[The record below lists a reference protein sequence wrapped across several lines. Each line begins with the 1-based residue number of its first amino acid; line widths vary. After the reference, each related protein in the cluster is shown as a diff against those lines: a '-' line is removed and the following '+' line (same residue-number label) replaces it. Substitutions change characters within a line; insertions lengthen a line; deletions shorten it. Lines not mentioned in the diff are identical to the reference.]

1 MDEAVQPD
9 VRDPAG
15 EGRCGGLLAGSVGRR
30 RPGHGL
36 PEVRGVRA
44 VRGEGGAV
52 DAVEGTD
59 PGRPVG
65 QRGGLAARV
74 GGLRVGDDERQPV
87 TVRVV
92 VPVGDHVRDV
102 EQLPVQGA
110 LGHEGQHGLGEHVE
124 VVARRQDVGLHRA
137 SVGAADADGASGPA
151 VGAGALPGGHHVTG
165 DQCDGVVAG
174 GHPVG
179 RGWGGRGVG
188 GVGTGCRGRRVV
200 GAGQREYQSTG
211 GNRHTPA
218 SAVVRFH
225 KVSPGSA
232 VGQSTV
238 VLCRPRG
245 AP

>member
-15 EGRCGGLLAGSVGRR
+15 EGRCGGLLAGSGGRR

-44 VRGEGGAV
+44 VGGEGGAV

-59 PGRPVG
+59 PGRPAG
-65 QRGGLAARV
+65 RRGGLAARL
-74 GGLRVGDDERQPV
+74 GGVRVGDDERQPV

-92 VPVGDHVRDV
+92 VPVGDHARDV

-124 VVARRQDVGLHRA
+124 VVTRRQDVGLRGTA
-137 SVGAADADGASGPA
+137 VGTADADDASGPA
-151 VGAGALPGGHHVTG
+151 VRAGAPAGRDHVTG

-179 RGWGGRGVG
+179 RGRAGRGG
-188 GVGTGCRGRRVV
+188 GDVGTGC
-200 GAGQREYQSTG
+200 
-211 GNRHTPA
+211 
-218 SAVVRFH
+218 
-225 KVSPGSA
+225 
-232 VGQSTV
+232 
-238 VLCRPRG
+238 
-245 AP
+245 

>member
-9 VRDPAG
+9 VRDPVG

-65 QRGGLAARV
+65 QSGGLAARV
-74 GGLRVGDDERQPV
+74 GGVRVRDDERQPV

-92 VPVGDHVRDV
+92 VPVGDHGRDV
-102 EQLPVQGA
+102 EQLPVQDA
-110 LGHEGQHGLGEHVE
+110 LGHEGQHGPGEHVE
-124 VVARRQDVGLHRA
+124 VVAGRQDVGLHRA
-137 SVGAADADGASGPA
+137 PVGTADADDPSGPV
-151 VGAGALPGGHHVTG
+151 VGAGTPPGGDHVTG
-165 DQCDGVVAG
+165 DQRDGVGAG

-179 RGWGGRGVG
+179 RGCSGRGAD
-188 GVGTGCRGRRVV
+188 GVGTGC
-200 GAGQREYQSTG
+200 
-211 GNRHTPA
+211 
-218 SAVVRFH
+218 
-225 KVSPGSA
+225 
-232 VGQSTV
+232 
-238 VLCRPRG
+238 
-245 AP
+245 